1 MGEQTGRLRELVLD
15 LFLWKKTDALIESH
29 PDSWDESFLRQ
40 LVGKLKR
47 REGEGE
53 APWREA
59 RRRCERYHV
68 HDEWAPKCLFEV
80 GMG

>member
-1 MGEQTGRLRELVLD
+1 
-15 LFLWKKTDALIESH
+15 
-29 PDSWDESFLRQ
+29 LRQ

-68 HDEWAPKCLFEV
+68 HVEWAPKCLFEV